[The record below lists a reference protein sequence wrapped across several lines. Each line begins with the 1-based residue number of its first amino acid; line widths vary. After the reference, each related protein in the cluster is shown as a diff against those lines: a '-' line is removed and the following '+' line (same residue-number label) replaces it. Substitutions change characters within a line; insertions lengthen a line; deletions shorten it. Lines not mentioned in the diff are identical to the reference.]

1 MPVLPQAQP
10 RKPRDG
16 RSERPLA
23 FAAVIRPRREYHV
36 DLSPDGTLVTERGR
50 SLEVPAAWTP
60 EHLVLAA
67 LARCTLLALEFHVRK
82 LSASV
87 AVNASADGHV
97 NRREDGSWGFVHI
110 ACALDVTLDPE
121 LPPPELAGLIAR
133 TEEGCFVGASLV
145 PHPTYRWRVNG
156 VDVA

>member
-1 MPVLPQAQP
+1 M
-10 RKPRDG
+10 
-16 RSERPLA
+16 
-23 FAAVIRPRREYHV
+23 RPRREYRV
-36 DLSPDGTLVTERGR
+36 DLSRDGTLTTDRGR
-50 SLEVPAAWTP
+50 SLVIPPAWTP

-67 LARCTLLALEFHVRK
+67 LVRCTLLALEFHARK
-82 LSASV
+82 QSTAVAMSAK
-87 AVNASADGHV
+87 ADGHV
-97 NRREDGSWGFVHI
+97 NRRDDGSWGFVHI

-156 VDVA
+156 VDIA